1 MIKNSTRHN
10 RLADGSH
17 VPDVEG
23 SNVISFT
30 LKSTGNASKNGSF
43 RPVLLAYGMAYRA
56 FPAGVMG
63 IDYDE
68 GNARFPCLVFNER
81 PDLMERP

>member
-10 RLADGSH
+10 RLADGSP

-30 LKSTGNASKNGSF
+30 LKSTGNASKLRSFGSVF
-43 RPVLLAYGMAYRA
+43 PVNGMAFRT

-63 IDYDE
+63 IDCDDW
-68 GNARFPCLVFNER
+68 NARFPCLVFNER